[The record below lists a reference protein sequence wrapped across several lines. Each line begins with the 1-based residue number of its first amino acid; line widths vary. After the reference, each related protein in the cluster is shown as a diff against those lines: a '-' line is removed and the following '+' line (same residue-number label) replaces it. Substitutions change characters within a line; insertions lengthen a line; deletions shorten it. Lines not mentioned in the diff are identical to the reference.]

1 MEKSGNEYIRGKG
14 QAEQFGDKLGCWSD
28 AVARLCVLNLFLSL
42 CSLCH
47 QKRGA
52 SVNKRQTHKE
62 HWATLWFPSI
72 KLSLFSV
79 SSEAHTQFYVTGV
92 FGETQAE
99 IEHHLE
105 MGRKLLA
112 AGQLAEAL
120 SHYHSA
126 VGKVTHTDTFLPLA
140 DIFSLHSRC
149 LSVQSRKVCYYAV
162 KEFRGSKLVFVAFV
176 KIKMNK
182 L

>member
-28 AVARLCVLNLFLSL
+28 AAARLCVLNLFLSL

-79 SSEAHTQFYVTGV
+79 SSEAQTQFYVTGV

-126 VGKVTHTDTFLPLA
+126 VGKVTHTQTRSCHWLTFSVYTVGACLY
-140 DIFSLHSRC
+140 SRERC
-149 LSVQSRKVCYYAV
+149 VIVR
-162 KEFRGSKLVFVAFV
+162 
-176 KIKMNK
+176 
-182 L
+182 